1 MIVYFSCVLF
11 SVIFHQLSNI
21 LSLSLSG
28 FSLWTLFLT
37 SFVPNI
43 YYSDEEREFF
53 SYIFLIRNYGDQNKV
68 KYIFKVLKNK
78 RLYLENIFFRNKGV
92 TKTFSDEEKLVEFI
106 VKKLALKEMQMEV
119 L

>member
-1 MIVYFSCVLF
+1 M
-11 SVIFHQLSNI
+11 
-21 LSLSLSG
+21 
-28 FSLWTLFLT
+28 
-37 SFVPNI
+37 
-43 YYSDEEREFF
+43 
-53 SYIFLIRNYGDQNKV
+53 